1 MVKVISWTQ
10 LSKHADLRCFKD
22 VSRWKLERCL
32 RFWGNRWPHWCKY
45 CALICLFGPIYAC
58 IFRILSWK
66 LGGLTKNKLWL
77 VATQLFLKYALNP
90 FHGRKKKKK
99 KKKKK
104 IKEKENLY
112 FRREVKR
119 TALSE
124 SDTQCMVVT
133 YIAFSTK
140 KNTKSYLL
148 N

>member
-1 MVKVISWTQ
+1 MP
-10 LSKHADLRCFKD
+10 L
-22 VSRWKLERCL
+22 
-32 RFWGNRWPHWCKY
+32 N
-45 CALICLFGPIYAC
+45 LFMGE
-58 IFRILSWK
+58 
-66 LGGLTKNKLWL
+66 
-77 VATQLFLKYALNP
+77 
-90 FHGRKKKKK
+90 KK

-140 KNTKSYLL
+140 KKY
-148 N
+148 

>member
-1 MVKVISWTQ
+1 MG
-10 LSKHADLRCFKD
+10 
-22 VSRWKLERCL
+22 E
-32 RFWGNRWPHWCKY
+32 
-45 CALICLFGPIYAC
+45 
-58 IFRILSWK
+58 
-66 LGGLTKNKLWL
+66 
-77 VATQLFLKYALNP
+77 
-90 FHGRKKKKK
+90 KKKK